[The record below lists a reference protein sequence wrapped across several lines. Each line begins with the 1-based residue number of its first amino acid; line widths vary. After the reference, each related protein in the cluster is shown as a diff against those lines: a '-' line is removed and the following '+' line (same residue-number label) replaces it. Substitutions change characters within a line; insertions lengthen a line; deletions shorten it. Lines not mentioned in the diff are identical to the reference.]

1 MTGNQALSG
10 NARRILMISP
20 EPFMEPRGTPFS
32 VYNRAKALLSLG
44 YQVDL
49 VTYPMGENVSLP
61 GLHIYRT
68 PSVPFIRKVKI
79 GPSLA
84 KVPLDILLFLTAFW
98 RLCLRRYRL
107 VHTHEEAGLMGV
119 VLAAL
124 FGCKHLYDMH
134 SDLGQQMSNFGV
146 TKNPLLIG
154 CVKAIQRLIVRQAH
168 AVIAIC
174 PDLETA
180 VRRISP
186 ATPVYMI
193 ENLAVDED
201 LPQPDPHTVERLRH
215 ELQPGDGPILLY
227 TGTFE
232 SYQGIDIVLRSAAI
246 VQRVFPTARYIFVG
260 GKSAQVEQQRQLAQQ
275 LGIADMVRFTGQRP
289 LADMPHYMAL
299 ADILLS
305 PRSSGTNT
313 PLKLYTYLRTGK
325 PILATAILSH
335 TQILTPDMAALV
347 APTPEGLAQG
357 AIDLL
362 QHREKARCLGEHG
375 RQVAE
380 AQYSWPAFLEK
391 NRRAYT
397 NFRGRSRSLWRRCLH
412 RLLSAPHQRKQ
423 PGSMPLIES
432 FHLRRRRPARPQ
444 PGPPFRRSGLG
455 LSPGRPGRRARQL
468 GPRILSL
475 RRL

>member
-1 MTGNQALSG
+1 
-10 NARRILMISP
+10 
-20 EPFMEPRGTPFS
+20 MEPRGTPFS
-32 VYNRAKALLSLG
+32 VYNRTKALLAMG
-44 YQVDL
+44 YEVDL
-49 VTYPMGENVSLP
+49 VTYPIGEQVSLP
-61 GLHIYRT
+61 GLHIYRA

-84 KVPLDILLFLTAFW
+84 KVPLDILLFFTAFW
-98 RLCLRRYRL
+98 RLCLRRYRFL
-107 VHTHEEAGLMGV
+107 HTHEEAGLMGV
-119 VLAAL
+119 ALALL

-134 SDLGQQMSNFGV
+134 SDLGQQMSNFAV

-154 CVKAIQRLIVRQAH
+154 CVKAVQKLIVRRAD

-180 VRRISP
+180 VRRIAP
-186 ATPVYMI
+186 GKPVYMI

-201 LPQPDPHTVERLRH
+201 LPQADADAVQRLR
-215 ELQPGDGPILLY
+215 EQLQPGDGPILVY

-232 SYQGIDIVLRSAAI
+232 SYQGIELVLRSAVI
-246 VQRVFPTARYIFVG
+246 VQGVFPTARYVFVG
-260 GKSAQVEQQRQLAQQ
+260 GKPEQVEKQRQLAQE
-275 LGIADMVRFTGQRP
+275 LGIAEMVRFRGQRP
-289 LADMPHYMAL
+289 LAEMPQYMAL

-305 PRSSGTNT
+305 PRSGGTNT

-335 TQILTPDMAALV
+335 TQILTPAMAALV

-362 QHREKARCLGEHG
+362 QDREKAQRLGEHG

-380 AQYSWPAFLEK
+380 EQYSWPAFMEK

-397 NFRGRSRSLWRRCLH
+397 SFTGIPGSLAVTSSAVTSSAVI
-412 RLLSAPHQRKQ
+412 LSAAKNLTPTAD
-423 PGSMPLIES
+423 S
-432 FHLRRRRPARPQ
+432 
-444 PGPPFRRSGLG
+444 
-455 LSPGRPGRRARQL
+455 
-468 GPRILSL
+468 SL
-475 RRL
+475 RSE